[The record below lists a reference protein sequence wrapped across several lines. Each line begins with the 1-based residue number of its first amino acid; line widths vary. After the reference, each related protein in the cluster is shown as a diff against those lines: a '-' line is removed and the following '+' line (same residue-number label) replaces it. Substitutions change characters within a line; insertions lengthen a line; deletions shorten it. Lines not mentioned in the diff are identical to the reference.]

1 MQPNWMEQLRAP
13 NLMFPVSRRE
23 LTPVRSVLSGC
34 RGVVGLVPQPLCMK
48 LDPLITGGLKLLI
61 TRKQMR
67 NKHVPVAPPKKN
79 LQNYPHQGFSS
90 RHGAE
95 RDRAT

>member
-1 MQPNWMEQLRAP
+1 MQPNLTEKLRAP

-48 LDPLITGGLKLLI
+48 FKSAEADWNQLVVA
-61 TRKQMR
+61 
-67 NKHVPVAPPKKN
+67 HVVRICNEAGAP
-79 LQNYPHQGFSS
+79 
-90 RHGAE
+90 
-95 RDRAT
+95 